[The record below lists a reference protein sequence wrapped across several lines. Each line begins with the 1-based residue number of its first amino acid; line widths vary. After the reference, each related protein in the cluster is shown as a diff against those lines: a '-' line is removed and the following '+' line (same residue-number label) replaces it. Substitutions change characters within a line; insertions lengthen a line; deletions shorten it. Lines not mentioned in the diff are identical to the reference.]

1 MYVLPN
7 NYPVTPVR
15 GKGTKHTE
23 IEKTQASPLARHLVC
38 DRASKTEI
46 LEI

>member
-23 IEKTQASPLARHLVC
+23 MEKTQAGPLARHLVC